1 MDKLEKYMFPV
12 EEKRVYSEDK
22 NGSLSKTDD
31 YKAIMRVDTNSLVS
45 IMQDTYHLV
54 PNRDIIMPLMDQ
66 LESLDSSWIIDPS
79 HSYVENSRMRLQVTF
94 PDLTFSDGESDIALS
109 LFLHNSYDGS
119 EGVRMFWGAIR
130 GICTNGMVF
139 GKVLSKYYSRHTS
152 GIQIGNIKQQ
162 VEKTYEQIPIIKN
175 RIDILQNIGVKKTF
189 NEAIEEKLGVTVV
202 NYVRD
207 QPAPDN
213 QWVLYNYLT
222 YYISHVIEMRMRAAY
237 QLKVSKLFQL

>member
-1 MDKLEKYMFPV
+1 MDKLEKFMFPV
-12 EEKRVYSEDK
+12 EEKRVYFEDK
-22 NGSLSKTDD
+22 KGSLSKTDD
-31 YKAIMRVDTNSLVS
+31 YKAITRVDTNSLVS

-175 RIDILQNIGVKKTF
+175 RIDILQNIGIKKAF
-189 NEAIEEKLGVTVV
+189 SEAIEDKLGVTVASYLH
-202 NYVRD
+202 N